1 MPTSILDLM
10 NNVENGFDQGRA
22 RVKQSK
28 LADLYSQAYAAPS
41 DQRQG
46 MIGQVAG
53 IGGPEAAGA
62 LDKSL
67 GAMDDRKHAAIG
79 RAAQMILAAPEEARP
94 QLWGRIVSGLA
105 SEGITGMKPDYD
117 PVAVPKMAQQ
127 IAAAYGEQGSGGN
140 VQSTYIDAQGNRV
153 AIMRDGSTQVLGRNA
168 PNVQLID
175 AGSNG
180 YYGVNKGNLNA
191 APVMIGGQPQAAP
204 QQQAPT
210 GNPQQVQQQFAS
222 LAGGFPGTQ
231 ISSMQRT
238 PEHNREV
245 GGVPNSQHIAGT
257 AGDFV
262 VPREE
267 QAQFIAQAKAR
278 GFEAIQEGDHIH
290 LELPPQGGQQGS
302 GQLHRAPVASDNG
315 RNYVITTGPD
325 GTIYRVDKLS
335 GKAEPVEGAI
345 GGGASLGNLQY
356 KKDSLAVQKGTGA
369 NQVER
374 GLKRLES
381 AVNEL
386 SQNKVF
392 DGGPLDQYALAP
404 TKLGQEMEQA
414 GGAIMPALTA
424 LTRVPGVGSQS
435 DWEGRLNMMQLPSV
449 RFSPEVNKRAITGL
463 RQFMTD
469 LREAYRK
476 AGVPFPDDASGNAPQ
491 APSTGGFRVLD

>member
-1 MPTSILDLM
+1 MPGILDLM
-10 NNVENGFDQGRA
+10 GYINQEGEKGRE
-22 RVKQSK
+22 RG
-28 LADLYSQAYAAPS
+28 LASLVGKAYAAPR

-46 MIGQVAG
+46 ILDTVAQRG
-53 IGGPEAAGA
+53 APQMAMQAQRGFEQQDDDALERFSKLSAAYASTRDPTVASQWAQAGVAAGMLPPEAAQRDFNNPADLEGSA
-62 LDKSL
+62 K
-67 GAMDDRKHAAIG
+67 
-79 RAAQMILAAPEEARP
+79 AAQAF
-94 QLWGRIVSGLA
+94 
-105 SEGITGMKPDYD
+105 
-117 PVAVPKMAQQ
+117 AQ
-127 IAAAYGEQGSGGN
+127 AFEQHGAGGN

-180 YYGVNKGNLNA
+180 YYGVNKGDLSA
-191 APVMIGGQPQAAP
+191 APVMIGGQPQAP
-204 QQQAPT
+204 QM
-210 GNPQQVQQQFAS
+210 GDPQQVQQQFAS

-231 ISSMQRT
+231 ISSLQRT

-262 VPREE
+262 VPPQERP
-267 QAQFIAQAKAR
+267 QFIAQAQAQ
-278 GFEAIQEGDHIH
+278 GFEAIDEGDHVH
-290 LELPPQGGQQGS
+290 LELPPRGQ
-302 GQLHRAPVASDNG
+302 GQLRRAPTVNDNG

-335 GKAEPVEGAI
+335 GKAEPVQGAV
-345 GGGASLGNLQY
+345 GGGASLANLNY
-356 KKDSLAVQKGTGA
+356 KKDTLAVQKGTGA

-374 GLKRLES
+374 GLKRLEA

-386 SQNKVF
+386 SKNKVF

-449 RFSPEVNKRAITGL
+449 RFSPEVNRRAIAGL

-469 LREAYRK
+469 LRAAYRK
-476 AGVPFPDDASGNAPQ
+476 AGIPFPDDASGAAPQ
-491 APSTGGFRVLD
+491 AHSTGGFRVLD

>member
-1 MPTSILDLM
+1 MGIADMLIGGYESGTQLRQQREAEQKQKGLAGLYQQAYQAPVDQRG
-10 NNVENGFDQGRA
+10 GF
-22 RVKQSK
+22 V
-28 LADLYSQAYAAPS
+28 SQAMGIDPAAGLALQKGLGADEDTRAHRLVGMAQALTQTPEEMRPQMYAKMLPELRQLGIPAG
-41 DQRQG
+41 DQYDPQV
-46 MIGQVAG
+46 MQVA
-53 IGGPEAAGA
+53 
-62 LDKSL
+62 
-67 GAMDDRKHAAIG
+67 
-79 RAAQMILAAPEEARP
+79 
-94 QLWGRIVSGLA
+94 
-105 SEGITGMKPDYD
+105 
-117 PVAVPKMAQQ
+117 QQ
-127 IAAAYGEQGSGGN
+127 VLSAAYGDQDNGSN

-180 YYGVNKGNLNA
+180 YYGVNKGDLSA
-191 APVMIGGQPQAAP
+191 APVMIGGQPQAP
-204 QQQAPT
+204 QM
-210 GNPQQVQQQFAS
+210 GDPQQVQQQFAS

-262 VPREE
+262 VPPQERP
-267 QAQFIAQAKAR
+267 QFIAQAQAQ
-278 GFEAIQEGDHIH
+278 GFEAIDEGDHVH
-290 LELPPQGGQQGS
+290 LELPPRGH
-302 GQLHRAPVASDNG
+302 GQLRRAPTVNDNG

-335 GKAEPVEGAI
+335 GKAEPVQGAV
-345 GGGASLGNLQY
+345 GGGASLANLNY
-356 KKDSLAVQKGTGA
+356 KKDTLAVQKGTGA

-374 GLKRLES
+374 GLKRLEA

-449 RFSPEVNKRAITGL
+449 RFSPEVNKRAIAGL

-469 LREAYRK
+469 LRAAYRK
-476 AGVPFPDDASGNAPQ
+476 AGIPFPEDASGAASQ